1 MLEKLQQYMK
11 SHQVL
16 TIIASLVLV
25 WAIYN
30 YSGNKSMFP
39 EYMSNGSGSGSGSG
53 SNRRNKGN
61 RNGSGSGGVPM
72 PVDDSSVYNQLD
84 SVAASASSSIGLPP
98 NCSGQ
103 ANINP
108 ADLLPK
114 DNNSSWNLKPMGSGD
129 FLGVNLL
136 NAGYLIGVDT
146 IGSSLRN
153 ANLQV
158 RSEPPN
164 PQLQVSPWMNTT
176 IEPDPFRAPLEIGCG
191 PKPCSK

>member
-1 MLEKLQQYMK
+1 MIPKNLQQYVK

-16 TIIASLVLV
+16 TILASLVLLY
-25 WAIYN
+25 AIYN
-30 YSGNKSMFP
+30 YSGSKSMFP
-39 EYMSNGSGSGSGSG
+39 EYMSGSSASSSKKSRGAGMGA
-53 SNRRNKGN
+53 GN
-61 RNGSGSGGVPM
+61 SSAGQPPA
-72 PVDDSSVYNQLD
+72 PVDDSSIYNQLN
-84 SVAASASSSIGLPP
+84 SATGSSNMTGLPP

-114 DNNSSWNLKPMGSGD
+114 DNNSSWNMKPMGSGD

-164 PQLQVSPWMNTT
+164 PQLQASPWMNTT

-191 PKPCSK
+191 PKPCNS

>member
-1 MLEKLQQYMK
+1 MIPKNLQQYVK

-16 TIIASLVLV
+16 TILASLVLLY
-25 WAIYN
+25 AIYN
-30 YSGNKSMFP
+30 YSGSKSMFP
-39 EYMSNGSGSGSGSG
+39 EYMSGSSASSSKKSRGAGMGA
-53 SNRRNKGN
+53 GN
-61 RNGSGSGGVPM
+61 SSAGQPPA
-72 PVDDSSVYNQLD
+72 PVDDSSIYNQLN
-84 SVAASASSSIGLPP
+84 SATGSSNMTGLPP

-114 DNNSSWNLKPMGSGD
+114 DNNSSWNMKPMGSGD

-191 PKPCSK
+191 PKPCNS

>member
-1 MLEKLQQYMK
+1 
-11 SHQVL
+11 
-16 TIIASLVLV
+16 
-25 WAIYN
+25 
-30 YSGNKSMFP
+30 MFP
-39 EYMSNGSGSGSGSG
+39 EYMSNGSSYNPG
-53 SNRRNKGN
+53 SNRKNKGN
-61 RNGSGSGGVPM
+61 RNGSGPGVPM
-72 PVDDSSVYNQLD
+72 PVDDSSIYNQLD
-84 SVAASASSSIGLPP
+84 SVTASSSTIGLPP

-146 IGSSLRN
+146 VGSSLRN

>member
-16 TIIASLVLV
+16 TIIASVVLV

-39 EYMSNGSGSGSGSG
+39 EYMSTSTSSGSG
-53 SNRRNKGN
+53 SNRRNRGAG
-61 RNGSGSGGVPM
+61 RNGSGPGVPM

-84 SVAASASSSIGLPP
+84 SVAASSSSSIGLPP

-103 ANINP
+103 PNINP

-146 IGSSLRN
+146 VGSSLRN

>member
-1 MLEKLQQYMK
+1 MIPKNLQQYVK

-16 TIIASLVLV
+16 TILASLVLLY
-25 WAIYN
+25 AIYN

-39 EYMSNGSGSGSGSG
+39 EYMSGSSASSSKKSRGAGMGAGNGSAGQ
-53 SNRRNKGN
+53 
-61 RNGSGSGGVPM
+61 PPA
-72 PVDDSSVYNQLD
+72 PVDDSSIYNQLN
-84 SVAASASSSIGLPP
+84 SATGSSNMTGLPP

-114 DNNSSWNLKPMGSGD
+114 DNNSSWNMKPMGSGD

-191 PKPCSK
+191 PKPCNS

>member
-1 MLEKLQQYMK
+1 MFPKMQQYVK

-16 TIIASLVLV
+16 TILAALVLIYAV
-25 WAIYN
+25 YN
-30 YSGNKSMFP
+30 YSGSKSMFP
-39 EYMSNGSGSGSGSG
+39 EYMSTGSSRQGRGSGAGNGNGSQG
-53 SNRRNKGN
+53 K
-61 RNGSGSGGVPM
+61 PPA
-72 PVDDSSVYNQLD
+72 PVDDSSIYNQLNSTD
-84 SVAASASSSIGLPP
+84 GSYMMGLPP

-103 ANINP
+103 ANLNP
-108 ADLLPK
+108 GDLLPK
-114 DNNSSWNLKPMGSGD
+114 DNNSSWNMKPMGSGD

-191 PKPCSK
+191 PKPCNS

>member
-16 TIIASLVLV
+16 TVIASLVLV

-30 YSGNKSMFP
+30 YSGSKSMFP
-39 EYMSNGSGSGSGSG
+39 EYMSNGSGSGSAP
-53 SNRRNKGN
+53 NRRSKGTS
-61 RNGSGSGGVPM
+61 RNGSGGVPM
-72 PVDDSSVYNQLD
+72 AVDDSSVYNQLD
-84 SVAASASSSIGLPP
+84 SVAASSSSSIGLPP

-114 DNNSSWNLKPMGSGD
+114 DNNSSWNMKPMGSGD

>member
-1 MLEKLQQYMK
+1 MFPKMQQYVK

-16 TIIASLVLV
+16 TILASLVLLY
-25 WAIYN
+25 AIYN
-30 YSGNKSMFP
+30 YSGSKSMFP
-39 EYMSNGSGSGSGSG
+39 EYMTASSGKKGRGAGAGAGQGNGSTAG
-53 SNRRNKGN
+53 R
-61 RNGSGSGGVPM
+61 PPA
-72 PVDDSSVYNQLD
+72 PVDDSTIYNQLN
-84 SVAASASSSIGLPP
+84 SATGSSNMTGLPP

-114 DNNSSWNLKPMGSGD
+114 DNNSSWNMKPMGSGD

-191 PKPCSK
+191 PKTCNS

>member
-39 EYMSNGSGSGSGSG
+39 EYMSNGSGSGSS
-53 SNRRNKGN
+53 SNKKNKGN
-61 RNGSGSGGVPM
+61 RNGSGPGVPM

-84 SVAASASSSIGLPP
+84 SVAASSSSTIGLPP

-146 IGSSLRN
+146 VGSSLRN

>member
-39 EYMSNGSGSGSGSG
+39 EYMSNGSGSGSGP
-53 SNRRNKGN
+53 NRRNKGA
-61 RNGSGSGGVPM
+61 RNGSRSGGVPM
-72 PVDDSSVYNQLD
+72 PVDDSSIYNQLD

-103 ANINP
+103 PNINP

-114 DNNSSWNLKPMGSGD
+114 DNNSAWNMKPMGSGD

>member
-1 MLEKLQQYMK
+1 MIPKNLQQYVK

-16 TIIASLVLV
+16 TILASLVLLYAV
-25 WAIYN
+25 YN
-30 YSGNKSMFP
+30 YSSSKSMFP
-39 EYMSNGSGSGSGSG
+39 EYMSGSSASSGKKGRGAGAGQGNGSAG
-53 SNRRNKGN
+53 R
-61 RNGSGSGGVPM
+61 P
-72 PVDDSSVYNQLD
+72 PAAVDDSTIYNQLN
-84 SVAASASSSIGLPP
+84 SATGSSNMVGLPP

-114 DNNSSWNLKPMGSGD
+114 DNNSSWNMKPMGSGD

-176 IEPDPFRAPLEIGCG
+176 IEPDPFRSPLEIGCG
-191 PKPCSK
+191 PKPCNS

>member
-1 MLEKLQQYMK
+1 MFPKMQQYVK

-16 TIIASLVLV
+16 TILASLVLLYAV
-25 WAIYN
+25 YN
-30 YSGNKSMFP
+30 YSSNKSMFP
-39 EYMSNGSGSGSGSG
+39 EYMSGSSASSGKKGRGAGAGQGNGSAG
-53 SNRRNKGN
+53 R
-61 RNGSGSGGVPM
+61 P
-72 PVDDSSVYNQLD
+72 PAAVDDSTIYNQLN
-84 SVAASASSSIGLPP
+84 SATGSSNMMGLPP

-114 DNNSSWNLKPMGSGD
+114 DNNSSWNMKPMGSGD

-191 PKPCSK
+191 PKPCNS

>member
-16 TIIASLVLV
+16 TVIASLVLV

-30 YSGNKSMFP
+30 YSGSKSMFP
-39 EYMSNGSGSGSGSG
+39 EYMSNGSGSGSAP
-53 SNRRNKGN
+53 NRRSKGTS
-61 RNGSGSGGVPM
+61 RNGSGGVPM
-72 PVDDSSVYNQLD
+72 AVDDSSVYNQLD
-84 SVAASASSSIGLPP
+84 SVAASSSSSIGLPP

-136 NAGYLIGVDT
+136 SAGQLIGVDT

-191 PKPCSK
+191 PKPCSS

>member
-39 EYMSNGSGSGSGSG
+39 EYMSNGSGSGS
-53 SNRRNKGN
+53 NRRNKGN

-84 SVAASASSSIGLPP
+84 SVAASSSSTIGLPP

-146 IGSSLRN
+146 VGSSLRN

>member
-1 MLEKLQQYMK
+1 MLEKLQQYIK

-30 YSGNKSMFP
+30 YSGSKSMFP
-39 EYMSNGSGSGSGSG
+39 EYMSNGSGSGSGS
-53 SNRRNKGN
+53 NRRSKGN
-61 RNGSGSGGVPM
+61 QNGSGQGLPM

-84 SVAASASSSIGLPP
+84 SVAASASSTIGLPP

-103 ANINP
+103 ADINP

-136 NAGYLIGVDT
+136 SAGQLIGVDT

>member
-1 MLEKLQQYMK
+1 MIPKNLQQYVK

-16 TIIASLVLV
+16 TILASLVLLY
-25 WAIYN
+25 AIYN
-30 YSGNKSMFP
+30 YSGSKSMFP
-39 EYMSNGSGSGSGSG
+39 EYMSGSSASSNKKGRGAGAGNGSGAG
-53 SNRRNKGN
+53 R
-61 RNGSGSGGVPM
+61 P
-72 PVDDSSVYNQLD
+72 PAAVDDSTIYNQLD
-84 SVAASASSSIGLPP
+84 SVNNNSSNMMGLPP

-114 DNNSSWNLKPMGSGD
+114 DNNSSWNMKPMGSGD

-191 PKPCSK
+191 PKPCNS

>member
-1 MLEKLQQYMK
+1 MIPKNLQQYVK

-16 TIIASLVLV
+16 TILASLVLLYAV
-25 WAIYN
+25 YN
-30 YSGNKSMFP
+30 YSSSKSMFP
-39 EYMSNGSGSGSGSG
+39 EYMSGSSASSGKKGRGAGAGQGNGSAG
-53 SNRRNKGN
+53 R
-61 RNGSGSGGVPM
+61 P
-72 PVDDSSVYNQLD
+72 PAAVDDSTIYNQLN
-84 SVAASASSSIGLPP
+84 SATGSSNMVGLPP

-114 DNNSSWNLKPMGSGD
+114 DNNSSWNMKPMGSGD

-191 PKPCSK
+191 PKPCSS

>member
-1 MLEKLQQYMK
+1 LQQYVK

-16 TIIASLVLV
+16 TILASLVLLYAV
-25 WAIYN
+25 YN
-30 YSGNKSMFP
+30 YSGSKSVFP
-39 EYMSNGSGSGSGSG
+39 EYMSGSGAGSSKKGRGAGAGQGNGSAAG
-53 SNRRNKGN
+53 R
-61 RNGSGSGGVPM
+61 PPA
-72 PVDDSSVYNQLD
+72 PVDDSTIYNQLN
-84 SVAASASSSIGLPP
+84 SATGSSSMTGLPP

-114 DNNSSWNLKPMGSGD
+114 DNNSSWNMKPMGSGD

-191 PKPCSK
+191 PKPCNS

>member
-1 MLEKLQQYMK
+1 MIPKNLQQYVK

-16 TIIASLVLV
+16 TILASLVLLY
-25 WAIYN
+25 AIYN
-30 YSGNKSMFP
+30 YSGSKSMFP
-39 EYMSNGSGSGSGSG
+39 EYMSGSSASSSKKGRGAGAGNGSAAG
-53 SNRRNKGN
+53 R
-61 RNGSGSGGVPM
+61 PPA
-72 PVDDSSVYNQLD
+72 PVDDSSIYNQLD
-84 SVAASASSSIGLPP
+84 SATGSSKMMMGLPP

-114 DNNSSWNLKPMGSGD
+114 DNNSSWNMKPMGSGD

-146 IGSSLRN
+146 VGSSLRN

-191 PKPCSK
+191 PKPCNS

>member
-39 EYMSNGSGSGSGSG
+39 EYMSSNSNSNSRNG
-53 SNRRNKGN
+53 NKRNKGP
-61 RNGSGSGGVPM
+61 RNGPA
-72 PVDDSSVYNQLD
+72 PVDDSSVYNQLN
-84 SVAASASSSIGLPP
+84 SVSASASSSIGLPP

-108 ADLLPK
+108 SDLLPK
-114 DNNSSWNLKPMGSGD
+114 DNNSSWNMKPMGSGD

-146 IGSSLRN
+146 VGSSLRN
-153 ANLQV
+153 ANLQI

-164 PQLQVSPWMNTT
+164 PQLQVSPWMNAT

-191 PKPCSK
+191 PKPCSS

>member
-1 MLEKLQQYMK
+1 MFPKNLQQYVK

-16 TIIASLVLV
+16 TILASLVLLY
-25 WAIYN
+25 AIYN
-30 YSGNKSMFP
+30 YSSSKSMFP
-39 EYMSNGSGSGSGSG
+39 EYMSGSSASSKKGRGAGAGAGNGSAAGQ
-53 SNRRNKGN
+53 
-61 RNGSGSGGVPM
+61 PPA
-72 PVDDSSVYNQLD
+72 PVDDSSIYNQLN
-84 SVAASASSSIGLPP
+84 SASGSSNMMGIPP

-114 DNNSSWNLKPMGSGD
+114 DNNSSWNMKPMGSGD

-191 PKPCSK
+191 PKLCSS

>member
-1 MLEKLQQYMK
+1 MIPKNLQQYVK

-16 TIIASLVLV
+16 TILASLVLLY
-25 WAIYN
+25 AIYN
-30 YSGNKSMFP
+30 YSGSKSVFP
-39 EYMSNGSGSGSGSG
+39 EYMSGSGAGSSKKGRGAGAGQGNGSAG
-53 SNRRNKGN
+53 K
-61 RNGSGSGGVPM
+61 PPA
-72 PVDDSSVYNQLD
+72 PVDDSTIYNQLN
-84 SVAASASSSIGLPP
+84 SATGSSNMTGLPP

-114 DNNSSWNLKPMGSGD
+114 DNNSSWNMKPMGSGD

-191 PKPCSK
+191 PKPCNS

>member
-1 MLEKLQQYMK
+1 MIPKNLQQYVK

-16 TIIASLVLV
+16 TILASLVLLY
-25 WAIYN
+25 AIYN

-39 EYMSNGSGSGSGSG
+39 EYMSGSSASSNKKGRGAGAGNGSGAG
-53 SNRRNKGN
+53 R
-61 RNGSGSGGVPM
+61 P
-72 PVDDSSVYNQLD
+72 PAAVDDSTIYNQLD
-84 SVAASASSSIGLPP
+84 SVNNNSSNMMGLPP

-114 DNNSSWNLKPMGSGD
+114 DNNSSWNMKPMGSGD

-191 PKPCSK
+191 PKPCNS

>member
-1 MLEKLQQYMK
+1 MIPKNLQQYVK

-16 TIIASLVLV
+16 TILASLVLLYAV
-25 WAIYN
+25 YN
-30 YSGNKSMFP
+30 YSSSKSMFP
-39 EYMSNGSGSGSGSG
+39 EYMSGSSASSNKKGKGAGAGNGSAG
-53 SNRRNKGN
+53 R
-61 RNGSGSGGVPM
+61 PPA
-72 PVDDSSVYNQLD
+72 PVDDSSIYNQLD
-84 SVAASASSSIGLPP
+84 SATGGSSNMTGLPP

-114 DNNSSWNLKPMGSGD
+114 DNNSSWNMKPMGSGD

-191 PKPCSK
+191 PKPCNS

>member
-1 MLEKLQQYMK
+1 MLEKFQQYMK

-53 SNRRNKGN
+53 PNRRNKGN

-98 NCSGQ
+98 NCYRQ
-103 ANINP
+103 AHINP
-108 ADLLPK
+108 ADLFPK
-114 DNNSSWNLKPMGSGD
+114 DNNSSWNMKPMGSGD

>member
-39 EYMSNGSGSGSGSG
+39 EYMSTSSGSS
-53 SNRRNKGN
+53 RRNKGSD
-61 RNGSGSGGVPM
+61 RTGSGPPGVPA

-84 SVAASASSSIGLPP
+84 SVASSSSSIGLPP

-103 ANINP
+103 PNINP

-146 IGSSLRN
+146 VGSSLRN

>member
-1 MLEKLQQYMK
+1 MFTKNLQQYVK

-16 TIIASLVLV
+16 TILASLVLLY
-25 WAIYN
+25 AIYN
-30 YSGNKSMFP
+30 YSGSKSMFP
-39 EYMSNGSGSGSGSG
+39 EYMSSSSVSSKKGKGAGAGSGNGSAAGQ
-53 SNRRNKGN
+53 
-61 RNGSGSGGVPM
+61 PPA
-72 PVDDSSVYNQLD
+72 PVDDSSIYNQLN
-84 SVAASASSSIGLPP
+84 SASGSSNMMGVPP

-114 DNNSSWNLKPMGSGD
+114 DNNSSWNMKPMGSGD

-164 PQLQVSPWMNTT
+164 PQLHVSPWMNST

-191 PKPCSK
+191 PKPCSS

>member
-1 MLEKLQQYMK
+1 MIPKNLQQYVK

-16 TIIASLVLV
+16 TILASLVLLYAV
-25 WAIYN
+25 YN
-30 YSGNKSMFP
+30 YSSNKSMFP
-39 EYMSNGSGSGSGSG
+39 EYMSGSSASSNKKGRGASGAGRPPSA
-53 SNRRNKGN
+53 
-61 RNGSGSGGVPM
+61 
-72 PVDDSSVYNQLD
+72 VDDSTIYNQLD
-84 SVAASASSSIGLPP
+84 SVNNNTKMMGLPP

-114 DNNSSWNLKPMGSGD
+114 DNNSSWNMKPMGSGD

-191 PKPCSK
+191 PKPCNS

>member
-39 EYMSNGSGSGSGSG
+39 EYMSNGSGSGS
-53 SNRRNKGN
+53 NRRNKGT

-176 IEPDPFRAPLEIGCG
+176 IEPDPFSAPLEIGCG
-191 PKPCSK
+191 PKQCSK

>member
-1 MLEKLQQYMK
+1 MIPKNLQQYVK

-16 TIIASLVLV
+16 TILASLVLLY
-25 WAIYN
+25 AIYN
-30 YSGNKSMFP
+30 YSGSKSMFP
-39 EYMSNGSGSGSGSG
+39 EYMSGSSASSSKKGRGAGAGNGSAAG
-53 SNRRNKGN
+53 R
-61 RNGSGSGGVPM
+61 PPA
-72 PVDDSSVYNQLD
+72 PVDDSSIYNQLD
-84 SVAASASSSIGLPP
+84 SATGSSKMTGLPP

-114 DNNSSWNLKPMGSGD
+114 DNNSSWNMKPMGSGD

-153 ANLQV
+153 ANLQI

-191 PKPCSK
+191 PKPCNS

>member
-1 MLEKLQQYMK
+1 MFQKMQQYVK

-16 TIIASLVLV
+16 TILASLVLIYAV
-25 WAIYN
+25 YN
-30 YSGNKSMFP
+30 YSSGKSMFP
-39 EYMSNGSGSGSGSG
+39 EYMSSSSSRKGGRTSQSGNSSNGQS
-53 SNRRNKGN
+53 R
-61 RNGSGSGGVPM
+61 PPA
-72 PVDDSSVYNQLD
+72 PVDDSSIYNQLD
-84 SVAASASSSIGLPP
+84 SATGSSNTIGLPP

-114 DNNSSWNLKPMGSGD
+114 DNNSSWNMKPMGSGD

-146 IGSSLRN
+146 VGSSLRN

-191 PKPCSK
+191 PKPCNS

>member
-39 EYMSNGSGSGSGSG
+39 EYMSNGSGSGP
-53 SNRRNKGN
+53 NRRNKGN
-61 RNGSGSGGVPM
+61 RNGSGPGGVPM

>member
-1 MLEKLQQYMK
+1 MFPKMQQYVK

-16 TIIASLVLV
+16 TILASLVLIY
-25 WAIYN
+25 AIYN
-30 YSGNKSMFP
+30 YSGRKSMFP
-39 EYMSNGSGSGSGSG
+39 EYMSASSSKKGKGAGAALNGSGGQ
-53 SNRRNKGN
+53 
-61 RNGSGSGGVPM
+61 PPA
-72 PVDDSSVYNQLD
+72 PVDDSSIYNQLN
-84 SVAASASSSIGLPP
+84 SATGSSNMMGLPP

-114 DNNSSWNLKPMGSGD
+114 DNNSSWNMKPMGSGD

-191 PKPCSK
+191 PKPCSS

>member
-30 YSGNKSMFP
+30 YSGSKSMFP
-39 EYMSNGSGSGSGSG
+39 EYMSNGSGSGSS

-61 RNGSGSGGVPM
+61 QNGSGQGVPM
-72 PVDDSSVYNQLD
+72 AVDDSSVYNQLD
-84 SVAASASSSIGLPP
+84 SVAASASSTMGLPA

-136 NAGYLIGVDT
+136 NAGQLIGVDT

>member
-30 YSGNKSMFP
+30 YSGSKSMFP
-39 EYMSNGSGSGSGSG
+39 EYMSNGSGSGSGS
-53 SNRRNKGN
+53 NRRSKGN
-61 RNGSGSGGVPM
+61 QNGHHGQGIPM

-84 SVAASASSSIGLPP
+84 SVAASASSTTGLPP

-136 NAGYLIGVDT
+136 NAGQLIGVDT

>member
-1 MLEKLQQYMK
+1 MIPKNLQQYVK

-16 TIIASLVLV
+16 TILASLVLLYAV
-25 WAIYN
+25 YN
-30 YSGNKSMFP
+30 YSSSKSMFP
-39 EYMSNGSGSGSGSG
+39 EYMSNK
-53 SNRRNKGN
+53 KGKGAGAG
-61 RNGSGSGGVPM
+61 NGSAAGRHPAA
-72 PVDDSSVYNQLD
+72 VDDSTIYNQLN
-84 SVAASASSSIGLPP
+84 SATGSSNMMGLPP

-114 DNNSSWNLKPMGSGD
+114 DNNSSWNMKPMGSGD

-191 PKPCSK
+191 PKPCNS

>member
-39 EYMSNGSGSGSGSG
+39 EYMSNSSGSGSS
-53 SNRRNKGN
+53 SNKKNKGN
-61 RNGSGSGGVPM
+61 RNGSGPGVPM

-84 SVAASASSSIGLPP
+84 SVAASSSSTIGLPP

-146 IGSSLRN
+146 VGSSLRN

>member
-84 SVAASASSSIGLPP
+84 SVAASASSTTGLPP

-114 DNNSSWNLKPMGSGD
+114 DNNSSWNMKPMGSGD

>member
-1 MLEKLQQYMK
+1 MLEKLQQYIK

-30 YSGNKSMFP
+30 YSGSKSMFP
-39 EYMSNGSGSGSGSG
+39 EYMSNGSGSGSGS
-53 SNRRNKGN
+53 NRRSKGN
-61 RNGSGSGGVPM
+61 QNGSGQGLPM

-84 SVAASASSSIGLPP
+84 SVAASASSTIGLPP

-136 NAGYLIGVDT
+136 SAGQLIGVDT